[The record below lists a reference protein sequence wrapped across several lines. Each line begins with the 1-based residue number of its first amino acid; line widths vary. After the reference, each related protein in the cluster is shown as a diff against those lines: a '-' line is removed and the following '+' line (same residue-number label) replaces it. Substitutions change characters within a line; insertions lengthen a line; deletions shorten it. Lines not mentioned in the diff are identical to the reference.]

1 MCLSRYNTQG
11 KQLNVILNAIEY
23 DIECDMNT
31 SEQYDEI
38 VARCRRIY
46 ELKMRDYGPSWRIMR
61 PQTVNDQL
69 FIKAKRVRE
78 IEMTGVNLVGE
89 SVEGEMMAI
98 VNYSIIGLIQLR
110 QGFADS
116 VDMTRERAMEL
127 YDDYMAEAKAL
138 MLRKNHDYG
147 EAWRDMFPS
156 SLTDIILTK
165 INRNKA
171 IAANDNKTLISE
183 GADGNYFDML
193 NYAVFY
199 LIQMTLHE

>member
-1 MCLSRYNTQG
+1 MNTTR
-11 KQLNVILNAIEY
+11 
-23 DIECDMNT
+23 NT

-78 IEMTGVNLVGE
+78 IEMTGVNMVGE

-116 VDMTRERAMEL
+116 VDMTRERAMQL
-127 YDDYMAEAKAL
+127 YDDTS
-138 MLRKNHDYG
+138 RKPRH
-147 EAWRDMFPS
+147 
-156 SLTDIILTK
+156 
-165 INRNKA
+165 
-171 IAANDNKTLISE
+171 
-183 GADGNYFDML
+183 
-193 NYAVFY
+193 
-199 LIQMTLHE
+199 

>member
-1 MCLSRYNTQG
+1 MKS
-11 KQLNVILNAIEY
+11 V
-23 DIECDMNT
+23 NT
-31 SEQYDEI
+31 SEQYDE
-38 VARCRRIY
+38 VVGRCRHIF

-78 IEMTGVNLVGE
+78 IEMTGVNMVGE

-116 VDMTRERAMEL
+116 VDMTRERAIEL
-127 YDDYMAEAKAL
+127 YDAYMAEAKAL

-147 EAWRDMFPS
+147 EAWREMSPS

-171 IAANDNKTLISE
+171 IAANDNQTLISE

-199 LIQMTLHE
+199 LIRNYEL

>member
-1 MCLSRYNTQG
+1 MSN
-11 KQLNVILNAIEY
+11 
-23 DIECDMNT
+23 MHNT
-31 SEQYDEI
+31 SEEYDQV
-38 VARCRRIY
+38 VATCRDIY
-46 ELKMRDYGPSWRIMR
+46 VKKMRDYGPSWRIMR

-78 IEMTGVNLVGE
+78 IEQTGVNLVGE
-89 SVEGEMMAI
+89 SIEGEVMAI
-98 VNYSIIGLIQLR
+98 VNYSIIGLIQLME
-110 QGFADS
+110 GYADS
-116 VDMTRERAMEL
+116 VDMTAARATEL
-127 YDDYMAEAKAL
+127 YDKYMSEAKAL

-165 INRNKA
+165 INRNKQ
-171 IAANDNKTLISE
+171 IAANDNQTLISE

-199 LIQMTLHE
+199 LIKVGL

>member
-1 MCLSRYNTQG
+1 MTT
-11 KQLNVILNAIEY
+11 A
-23 DIECDMNT
+23 
-31 SEQYDEI
+31 EQYDEVI
-38 VARCRRIY
+38 ARCRRIY
-46 ELKMRDYGPSWRIMR
+46 MLKMKDYGPSWRIMR

-78 IEMTGVNLVGE
+78 IETTGVNLVGE
-89 SVEGEMMAI
+89 SIEGEMMAI
-98 VNYSIIGLIQLR
+98 VNYSVMGLIQLR
-110 QGFADS
+110 EGYADS
-116 VDMTRERAMEL
+116 VDMTAERATEL
-127 YDDYMAEAKAL
+127 YDRYTREAKEL

-165 INRNKA
+165 INRNKS
-171 IAANDNKTLISE
+171 IAANDNHTLISE

-199 LIQMTLHE
+199 LIKLSDNNEKK

>member
-1 MCLSRYNTQG
+1 MPREMCAIMNTTR
-11 KQLNVILNAIEY
+11 
-23 DIECDMNT
+23 NT

-78 IEMTGVNLVGE
+78 IEMTGVNMVGE

-116 VDMTRERAMEL
+116 VDMTRERAMQL

-147 EAWRDMFPS
+147 EAWRVVLYFVGG
-156 SLTDIILTK
+156 
-165 INRNKA
+165 A
-171 IAANDNKTLISE
+171 E
-183 GADGNYFDML
+183 GVNS
-193 NYAVFY
+193 
-199 LIQMTLHE
+199 LHEAREDEYHTQQHAGNGGDDCLGLIHVASSE

>member
-1 MCLSRYNTQG
+1 MTT
-11 KQLNVILNAIEY
+11 A
-23 DIECDMNT
+23 
-31 SEQYDEI
+31 EQYDEVI
-38 VARCRRIY
+38 ARCRRVY
-46 ELKMRDYGPSWRIMR
+46 VLKMKDYGPSWRTMR

-78 IEMTGVNLVGE
+78 IEITGVNLVGE
-89 SVEGEMMAI
+89 SIEGEMMAI
-98 VNYSIIGLIQLR
+98 VNYSVMGLIQLR
-110 QGFADS
+110 DGYADS
-116 VDMTRERAMEL
+116 VDMTAEQATEL
-127 YDDYMAEAKAL
+127 YDRYTREAKEL

-165 INRNKA
+165 INRNKS
-171 IAANDNKTLISE
+171 IAANDNHTLVSE

-199 LIQMTLHE
+199 LIKLSDNNEKK

>member
-1 MCLSRYNTQG
+1 MTT
-11 KQLNVILNAIEY
+11 A
-23 DIECDMNT
+23 
-31 SEQYDEI
+31 EQYDEVI
-38 VARCRRIY
+38 ARCRRVY
-46 ELKMRDYGPSWRIMR
+46 VLKMKDYGPSWRIMR

-78 IEMTGVNLVGE
+78 IETTGVNLVGE
-89 SVEGEMMAI
+89 SIEGEMMAI
-98 VNYSIIGLIQLR
+98 VNYSVMGLIQLR
-110 QGFADS
+110 EGYADS
-116 VDMTRERAMEL
+116 VDMTAERATEL
-127 YDDYMAEAKAL
+127 YDRYTREAKEL

-199 LIQMTLHE
+199 LIKLSDNNEKK